1 MNSKQPETNL
11 ASTASEAD
19 ELALDALLSET
30 FGITPSPPDLTTEI
44 LAALASSKWD
54 TPTPFVTTSKTAT
67 PVPSNRRNRPESG
80 QRKSRKRKWVA
91 VCSTVLTL
99 AASALLAFTLLDL
112 NDIAPKKD
120 EASSSNTIAQA
131 IKPSGQTRPSF
142 TKDSNRST
150 GASNEAISSN
160 ESTNRAVNSR
170 SDAQGDGLPRGVK
183 LGGVPLVRTT
193 VEPTPSNS
201 KVDSEPQRAQIENKS
216 KDKIAQ
222 NHGEMLARFNSS
234 MVDYW
239 ARVGVQPA
247 APIDDVTLAARV
259 KERFGSSLSV
269 NKANDSTADTL
280 VTKQECDAFA
290 AKLVTGLL
298 RGMNISQEVRE
309 SLVSDASKAILEG
322 QPFDELLSRWL
333 ADPVAW
339 KDSSP
344 DRLAESLATN
354 LLDVDASCARCHDS
368 PVDGSYAQHDYW
380 SFASIFVPKDRPAL
394 FYELSDGRQRVAE
407 PHIPARWLKSSEKDI
422 ELATQGT
429 TSLRQGFSKALVG
442 NRALAA
448 GIVNRIWE
456 VGFGQP
462 LVARASILIAPPRD
476 EALQKAHQELTDALI
491 ASDFDVRTV
500 TRLIIASDAMRRGTP
515 DVFLGDQ
522 WLVANEQALTSGALA
537 QRTFAASPPPGGKL
551 NRDQLL
557 VAIESRI
564 GRNPKAIGP
573 TGTLLAQPTAEGSG
587 AVQGT
592 RPRKTN
598 PEELAWAKWIA
609 DRNLMNDSW
618 LQWIKEPAEQQRHAY
633 YANGQA
639 TTESAAEL
647 AERLTAPGD
656 DKHVAMRNATNRL
669 AWLLGQ
675 DK

>member
-1 MNSKQPETNL
+1 MNSKQPETNPDG
-11 ASTASEAD
+11 TASEGD
-19 ELALDALLSET
+19 ERALDALLSET
-30 FGITPSPPDLTTEI
+30 FGTMPSPPDLTTEI

-54 TPTPFVTTSKTAT
+54 TPTPFVTASKTTT
-67 PVPSNRRNRPESG
+67 PVPPHRRNRPELS
-80 QRKSRKRKWVA
+80 QRKSRKRKWAA

-99 AASALLAFTLLDL
+99 AASALLAFMLLDL
-112 NDIAPKKD
+112 EDITPHQDDA
-120 EASSSNTIAQA
+120 ASPNAIAQA
-131 IKPSGQTRPSF
+131 LKPSGQTQPNSP
-142 TKDSNRST
+142 KDSNRS
-150 GASNEAISSN
+150 ASASLEAISSS
-160 ESTNRAVNSR
+160 EDANRSVNDR
-170 SDAQGDGLPRGVK
+170 SDAQADALPRGVK
-183 LGGVPLVRTT
+183 LDGVPLVRTT
-193 VEPTPSNS
+193 TEPTPDNS
-201 KVDSEPQRAQIENKS
+201 KVESSLDRAQIEYKS

-247 APIDDVTLAARV
+247 APIDDTTLAARV
-259 KERFGSSLSV
+259 KERFGSALSV
-269 NKANDSTADTL
+269 NKANDSTAGTL
-280 VTKQECDAFA
+280 GTKQECDAFA
-290 AKLVTGLL
+290 AKLVAGLL
-298 RGMNISQEVRE
+298 RGMNVSQEARE
-309 SLVSDASKAILEG
+309 SLVSDVSKAILEG
-322 QPFDELLSRWL
+322 QPFDELLSRWI
-333 ADPVAW
+333 ADPNAW
-339 KDSSP
+339 NDSSP

-380 SFASIFVPKDRPAL
+380 SFASIFVPRDRPAL

-407 PHIPARWLKSSEKDI
+407 PHIPARWLKSSEKDL
-422 ELATQGT
+422 ELAAQGA

-462 LVARASILIAPPRD
+462 LVARASVLIAPPRD
-476 EALQKAHQELTDALI
+476 EAIQKAHQELTDALI

-500 TRLIIASDAMRRGTP
+500 ARLIIASDAMRRGTP
-515 DVFLGDQ
+515 DVFQGDQ

-537 QRTFAASPPPGGKL
+537 QRTFAASPSPGGKL

-557 VAIESRI
+557 AAIESRI
-564 GRNPKAIGP
+564 GRTPKAIGP
-573 TGTLLAQPTAEGSG
+573 TGTLLAQPTAESSG
-587 AVQGT
+587 AGQGT

-598 PEELAWAKWIA
+598 PEELAWSKWIA
-609 DRNLMNDSW
+609 DRNLMDDSW

-639 TTESAAEL
+639 TAESAADL

-656 DKHVAMRNATNRL
+656 DKDVAMRNATNRL

>member
-19 ELALDALLSET
+19 ERALDALLNET

-44 LAALASSKWD
+44 LSALASSKWD

-67 PVPSNRRNRPESG
+67 PIPSKRRNRPELS
-80 QRKSRKRKWVA
+80 QRKSRKRKWLT
-91 VCSTVLTL
+91 VCSAVLTL

-112 NDIAPKKD
+112 NDITPNQDDA
-120 EASSSNTIAQA
+120 ASPNTLAQA
-131 IKPSGQTRPSF
+131 IKPSGQTQPNPL
-142 TKDSNRST
+142 KDSDRS
-150 GASNEAISSN
+150 ASANLEAISSN
-160 ESTNRAVNSR
+160 DDADRSTNNR
-170 SDAQGDGLPRGVK
+170 GDVLPRGVK
-183 LGGVPLVRTT
+183 LDGVPLVRTT
-193 VEPTPSNS
+193 AEPSLSNS
-201 KVDSEPQRAQIENKS
+201 KAESSPERAQSENKS

-247 APIDDVTLAARV
+247 APIDDTTLAARV

-280 VTKQECDAFA
+280 STKQECDAFA
-290 AKLVTGLL
+290 AKLVAGLL
-298 RGMNISQEVRE
+298 RGMNVSQEVRE
-309 SLVSDASKAILEG
+309 SLESDVSKAILEG
-322 QPFDELLSRWL
+322 QPFDELLSRWI
-333 ADPVAW
+333 AEPDAW

-344 DRLAESLATN
+344 DRFAESLATN

-380 SFASIFVPKDRPAL
+380 SFASIFLPKDRPAL

-407 PHIPARWLKSSEKDI
+407 PHIPARWLKSSEKEI
-422 ELATQGT
+422 EVATQGA

-476 EALQKAHQELTDALI
+476 EAIQKAHQELTDALI

-500 TRLIIASDAMRRGTP
+500 ARLIIASDAMRRGTP
-515 DVFLGDQ
+515 DVFQGDQ

-557 VAIESRI
+557 AAIESRI
-564 GRNPKAIGP
+564 GGTPKAIGP

-587 AVQGT
+587 TGQGT

-609 DRNLMNDSW
+609 DRSLMHDSW

-633 YANGQA
+633 YANGLA
-639 TTESAAEL
+639 TAESAADL
-647 AERLTAPGD
+647 AERLTAPND
-656 DKHVAMRNATNRL
+656 DKDIAMRNATNRL